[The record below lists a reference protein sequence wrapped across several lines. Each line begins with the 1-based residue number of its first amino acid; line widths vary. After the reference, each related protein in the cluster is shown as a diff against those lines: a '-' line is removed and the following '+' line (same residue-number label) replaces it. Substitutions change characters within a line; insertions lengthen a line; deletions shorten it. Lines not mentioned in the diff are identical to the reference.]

1 MQLVI
6 HDQGT
11 VLNAVSSLS
20 SVEVQGN
27 NVKWHDGEMRD
38 IQKQFVILPPEV
50 VVGSTL
56 TPEQLAKDMKTSLP
70 PREQQLQQQINQIQE
85 TINFLLGL

>member
-1 MQLVI
+1 MQLII

-20 SVEVQGN
+20 SVEVKEN
-27 NVKWHDGEMRD
+27 CVKWHDGEMRD
-38 IQKQFVILPPEV
+38 IQKEFVILPSEEV
-50 VVGSTL
+50 VGVTL
-56 TPEQLAKDMKTSLP
+56 TPEQLAKDMKNSLP
-70 PREQQLQQQINQIQE
+70 PREQQLQQQINQMQE